1 MTGKLIYETV
11 AAAFHAEGVR
21 TVFALTGDGNMHWEA
36 ALAALPGVRSIHVRH
51 EHAACAMATAWA
63 RATDQVGV
71 ASVTCGPGL
80 TQIMTA
86 LATAAQARIPLVV
99 FAGEDPIN
107 APWYNQRIDQAPL
120 VTATGALYVAARSA
134 RLTDHHVQ
142 EAFLLARSRRL
153 PVVLGMPLDLQKQ
166 AAPDSSY
173 VPSRAVMPDIG
184 PRYPHPD
191 QVAAAVAR
199 IAAARRV
206 LVLGGRGAGSDAARA
221 GCIRLAELCDGAL
234 SETLPMRGL
243 FHDHPRYIGV
253 AGGFAHEVTREVF
266 AQADLVVAVGTS
278 LTRHT
283 SDLNTLFTPDQV
295 IQIDDDPPVIRHGQV
310 PARQHV
316 VADAAL
322 ALTAICDGLT
332 AQQTAQQTGDW
343 DVAAYRRRV
352 RHEPADTHPRPDA
365 DSAVLDP
372 RAVAAAL
379 SQHTPPAWAH
389 VGSAGHCSYFAT
401 HIQGRGPHQ
410 FLTIRE
416 FGAIGNGLSY
426 AIGQWAADPDRPVM
440 LTEGD
445 GGFLMHVQE
454 LETIMR
460 YRMKILVCIFNDG
473 AFGSEIHKLRAD
485 GVSDH
490 GAIFGFGDLAA
501 IARGFGLAGHV
512 VTDLAQIPT
521 LARSFDEGE
530 GPALWDIRVSDRVM
544 APTMRRQTMRT
555 P

>member
-21 TVFALTGDGNMHWEA
+21 TLFSLTGDGNMHWEA

-134 RLTDHHVQ
+134 KLTDHHVQ

-166 AAPDSSY
+166 TAPEGSY
-173 VPSRAVMPDIG
+173 TPSRAVMPDIG

-206 LVLGGRGAGSDAARA
+206 LVLGGRGAGAEAARA
-221 GCIRLAELCDGAL
+221 ACIRLADLCDGAL

-243 FHDHPRYIGV
+243 FHDQPRYIGV
-253 AGGFAHEVTREVF
+253 AGGFAHEVTREAF
-266 AQADLVVAVGTS
+266 ARADLVVAVGTS

-322 ALTAICDGLT
+322 ALTAITDGLG
-332 AQQTAQQTGDW
+332 AQRTGDW
-343 DVAAYRRRV
+343 DVADYGGRV
-352 RHEPADTHPRPDA
+352 RSEPADTHPRPDG
-365 DSAVLDP
+365 DSSLLDP
-372 RAVAAAL
+372 RAVAVAL
-379 SQHTPPAWAH
+379 SQHTPPTWAH
-389 VGSAGHCSYFAT
+389 VGAAGHCSYFAT
-401 HIQGRGPHQ
+401 HIHGRGPHQ

-485 GVSDH
+485 GVPDH

-501 IARGFGLAGHV
+501 IARGFGLEGHV
-512 VTDLAQIPT
+512 VTDLAQIPA
-521 LARSFDEGE
+521 LARAFDDGD
-530 GPALWDIRVSDRVM
+530 GPALWDIRVSDRIM
-544 APTMRRQTMRT
+544 APTMRRQTSRA

>member
-21 TVFALTGDGNMHWEA
+21 TVFSLTGDGNMHWEA
-36 ALAALPGVRSIHVRH
+36 ALAALPGVRSLHVRH

-173 VPSRAVMPDIG
+173 VPSHAVMPDIG

-191 QVAAAVAR
+191 QVAVAVAR
-199 IAAARRV
+199 ITAARRV
-206 LVLGGRGAGSDAARA
+206 LVLGGRGAGSEAARA
-221 GCIRLAELCDGAL
+221 ACIRLADLCDGAL

-243 FHDHPRYIGV
+243 FHDQPRHIGL

-295 IQIDDDPPVIRHGQV
+295 LQIDDDPPVIRHGQV

-322 ALTAICDGLT
+322 ALTAIADGLG
-332 AQQTAQQTGDW
+332 AQQTGDW
-343 DVAAYRRRV
+343 DVADYARRV
-352 RHEPADTHPRPDA
+352 RAEPADTHPRPDA
-365 DSAVLDP
+365 DSPALDP

-401 HIQGRGPHQ
+401 HLQGRSADR

-490 GAIFGFGDLAA
+490 GAIFGHGDLAA
-501 IARGFGLAGHV
+501 IARGFGLEGHII
-512 VTDLAQIPT
+512 TDLAQIPA
-521 LARSFDEGE
+521 LARAFDDGD
-530 GPALWDIRVSDRVM
+530 GPALWDMRVSDRIM
-544 APTMRRQTMRT
+544 APTMRRQTGRA

>member
-1 MTGKLIYETV
+1 MTGKQIYEAV
-11 AAAFHAEGVR
+11 ATAFHAEGVR
-21 TVFALTGDGNMHWEA
+21 TLFSLTGDGNMHWEA
-36 ALAALPGVRSIHVRH
+36 ALAALPGVRSYHVRH

-63 RATDQVGV
+63 RRTGDIGV

-86 LATAAQARIPLVV
+86 LATAAQARIPIVV

-134 RLTDHHVQ
+134 KLADHHVQ

-153 PVVLGMPLDLQKQ
+153 PVVLGMPLDIQKLP
-166 AAPDSSY
+166 APDTGY
-173 VPSRAVMPDIG
+173 VPSRDVMPRMG

-191 QVAAAVAR
+191 QVAAAIAR

-206 LVLGGRGAGSDAARA
+206 VVLGGRGAGPEAARA
-221 GCIRLAELCDGAL
+221 ACIRLSELCGGAL
-234 SETLPMRGL
+234 SDTLPMRGL
-243 FHDHPRYIGV
+243 FNDHPRYVGI
-253 AGGFAHEVTREVF
+253 AGGFAHEVTRTVYE
-266 AQADLVVAVGTS
+266 QADLVVAVGTS

-283 SDLNTLFTPDQV
+283 SDLNRLFTPDQV

-310 PARQHV
+310 PAGQHV

-322 ALTAICDGLT
+322 ALDAICDGLQG
-332 AQQTAQQTGDW
+332 AADPRKVPDW
-343 DVAAYRRRV
+343 DVAALARRV
-352 RHEPADTHPRPDA
+352 HCEPADTHPRPDP

-372 RAVAAAL
+372 RAVAATL
-379 SQHTPPAWAH
+379 SQHLPRNWMH

-401 HIQGRGPHQ
+401 HLYGRGPGQ

-416 FGAIGNGLSY
+416 FGAIGNGLAY
-426 AIGQWAADPDRPVM
+426 AIGQWATEPDRPVI

-490 GAIFGFGDLAA
+490 GAIFGHGDLAA
-501 IARGFGLAGHV
+501 IARGFGLEGHI
-512 VTDLAQIPT
+512 VTDIAQIPR
-521 LARSFDEGE
+521 LVRDFDATD
-530 GPALWDIRVSDRVM
+530 GPALWDIRVSDRIM
-544 APTMRRQTMRT
+544 APSMRRQTQSG